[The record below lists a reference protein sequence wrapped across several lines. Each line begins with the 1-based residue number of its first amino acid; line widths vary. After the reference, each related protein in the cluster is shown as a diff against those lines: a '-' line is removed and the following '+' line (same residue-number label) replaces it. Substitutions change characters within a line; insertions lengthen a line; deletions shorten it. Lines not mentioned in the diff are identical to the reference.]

1 MRLSAFGRLLALL
14 GFLLF
19 SAGEVAAQQVTVST
33 PHHSLSDSFYEN
45 MGTSWGL
52 SGPNWFFRFGGSPT
66 QAAPQFGGFDHNTG
80 ANFGFA
86 RQGGPISGW
95 FNGNFSSGYRQSF
108 VSQVPSV
115 TLTNGVPGF
124 IADASQSPFV
134 VSYVPIVGLA
144 PPGVFRPMQ
153 PFPPAMGASPGGS
166 GAGRDAV
173 ISALKRAR
181 AERER
186 RGQIAEQNAAQ
197 AEVARMNPPAG
208 LNLQSQGGPDDLTL
222 MGGAPPAASV
232 AEGAADEATRKLIA
246 ARASSAGRPAP
257 SVAEARRL
265 HAADETDQ
273 EHDALVYEELG
284 RNAEAKGKPNVAK
297 VYYQMAARRA
307 SGELRQRIQTRL
319 GALKT
324 ASEASP

>member
-1 MRLSAFGRLLALL
+1 MQRSAFGLALGLLACLVVSTAEL
-14 GFLLF
+14 
-19 SAGEVAAQQVTVST
+19 VAQQVTVST
-33 PHHSLSDSFYEN
+33 PYQALGDSFYEN
-45 MGTSWGL
+45 FGTSWGL
-52 SGPNWFFRFGGSPT
+52 SGPNWSFRSGGSPM
-66 QAAPQFGGFDHNTG
+66 QAAPQFGGFDPNAG

-86 RQGGPISGW
+86 RQGGPINGW
-95 FNGNFSSGYRQSF
+95 FNGNWSSGYRQSF

-124 IADASQSPFV
+124 IADTSQSPFV
-134 VSYVPIVGLA
+134 VSFVPIVGFA
-144 PPGVFRPMQ
+144 PPGGFQPMQ
-153 PFPPAMGASPGGS
+153 PFPPAINASPGGS
-166 GAGRDAV
+166 GVGRDAV
-173 ISALKRAR
+173 ISALERAR
-181 AERER
+181 AEREQR
-186 RGQIAEQNAAQ
+186 ERLAEQNAAQ

-222 MGGAPPAASV
+222 MGGAPPAAPV
-232 AEGAADEATRKLIA
+232 AEGAADEATRKLVA

-265 HAADETDQ
+265 HAADQTDQ
-273 EHDALVYEELG
+273 EHDALVYEQLA

-307 SGELRQRIQTRL
+307 SGQVRQRILTRL
-319 GALKT
+319 DALKT